1 MSRGNFDVHA
11 AAGPY
16 RVQKDGGHRR
26 GVAHDRFAAAEAE
39 ALRLVAANPGSSFII
54 TQEVARVQ
62 RADPRAS
69 KSRGA

>member
-1 MSRGNFDVHA
+1 MSRGDFDVIA

-16 RVQKDGGHRR
+16 RVQLDGRRR

-39 ALRLVAANPGSSFII
+39 ALRLVAANPGASFVI

-62 RADPRAS
+62 RAGHRAS
-69 KSRGA
+69 HTKGR